1 MAWQSCGSQGS
12 HFNAMSISR
21 SARNLPSQIFSCVLW
36 LQELATKLM
45 ELVSVAPVEVQ
56 RDIITSLPEILEDS
70 QHNDI
75 AKELK
80 CVHSVPCEEWRFAS
94 LTLGFRDF
102 LPLSSLQLP
111 TAGEHP
117 ADCANPGCAVQSE
130 PQLLTAD
137 RGIICGHMH
146 PDCHLWFPPCGHFS
160 SPTAARTIFCLRFVE
175 LSWPPWLLCS
185 WRTCLWWSGSS
196 CTLPHLLMRMRSE
209 LHLTKKLQAVIAV
222 WLILCSWFLHLFLF
236 V

>member
-1 MAWQSCGSQGS
+1 MPEIFLHRSSPVSCD
-12 HFNAMSISR
+12 
-21 SARNLPSQIFSCVLW
+21 L

-80 CVHSVPCEEWRFAS
+80 CVHSVPCDERRFAS

-117 ADCANPGCAVQSE
+117 ADCAHPGCAVQSE

-137 RGIICGHMH
+137 RGNLRPHA
-146 PDCHLWFPPCGHFS
+146 PRLPLVFS
-160 SPTAARTIFCLRFVE
+160 FQWSFL
-175 LSWPPWLLCS
+175 LSHRCS
-185 WRTCLWWSGSS
+185 H
-196 CTLPHLLMRMRSE
+196 HLLSQVRGAVMATLAAVQLEDLPVVVRFI
-209 LHLTKKLQAVIAV
+209 LHSATSADAYEVRIASDTV
-222 WLILCSWFLHLFLF
+222 
-236 V
+236 